1 MTRPLRWHRHGDSAA
16 ELAGMPVVTAAE
28 MRSAEKA
35 LFARGVPS
43 FDVMATAGRAVV
55 DAIMQRW
62 PERFRR
68 ALVLA
73 GPGNNGGDGFIVARE
88 LTALGWDVHV
98 AASRS
103 VDTYEGDAGRAA
115 ALWGGKPAKLEPG
128 VLAGL
133 EEGDRLVID
142 AIFGIGL
149 ARPVEGEIKAVIQA
163 LHGRPCPIVAVDV
176 PSGIDADT
184 GAVMGAAPRAAL
196 TVTFAWPKRGHL
208 LLPGREWARDLV
220 VADIGCRDEDLPDLA
235 ATPRVNGAPVW
246 QNALPLPSASDHK
259 YTRGHTLVVGDTA
272 MPGATRLASR
282 AARRIGV
289 GMLTV
294 AAPRAAHAFYLG
306 DQPGLIVRPM
316 ESARD
321 LAALLE
327 DKRITSI
334 LVGSGLPPSA
344 DTRALVE
351 TAVASGRPV
360 VIDGGG
366 LTAFAGDLQA
376 LARLGRADIVL
387 TPHEGEFARL
397 FPDLAPDRD
406 GARDKSTRAA
416 DAAAESRCTVV
427 LKGAD
432 TVIAAPDGPAVI
444 NVDAPAWLATAGS
457 GDVLAGL
464 VAGLL
469 GQGAG
474 AFAAAAAAV
483 SLHGMAGAAFGPGL
497 IAEDLPELIPEILR
511 DLGEVG
517 SE

>member
-1 MTRPLRWHRHGDSAA
+1 MTRPLRWYRHGGSAA

-28 MRSAEKA
+28 MRHAEQA

-55 DAIMQRW
+55 EAIATRW
-62 PERFRR
+62 PDRFRR

-88 LTALGWDVHV
+88 LTGLGWDVHV
-98 AASRS
+98 AAARKI
-103 VDTYEGDAGRAA
+103 DGYEGDAARAA
-115 ALWGGKPAKLEPG
+115 ALWGGRPVKLEPG
-128 VLAGL
+128 VLARL
-133 EEGDRLVID
+133 DEGDCLVVD

-149 ARPVEGEIKAVIQA
+149 VRPVEGEVKAVIQA

-184 GAVMGAAPRAAL
+184 GAVLGAAPRAAL
-196 TVTFAWPKRGHL
+196 TVTFGWPKRGHV
-208 LLPGREWARDLV
+208 LLPGRQWVRDFV

-235 ATPRVNGAPVW
+235 TTPRVNGAMVW
-246 QNALPLPSASDHK
+246 RDALPAPSASDHK
-259 YTRGHTLVVGDTA
+259 YTRGHVLMVGGDA

-282 AARRIGV
+282 AARRVGI
-289 GMLTV
+289 GMLSV
-294 AAPRAAHAFYLG
+294 AAPKPAHVFYLS

-316 ESARD
+316 DTAGD

-327 DKRITSI
+327 DRRITGLS
-334 LVGSGLPPSA
+334 VGSGLPPTPE
-344 DTRALVE
+344 TRKLVE
-351 TAVASGRPV
+351 TAAGSARPL

-366 LTAFAGDLQA
+366 LSAFADQGQD
-376 LARLGRADIVL
+376 LARLGRSDIVL

-397 FPDLAPDRD
+397 FPALARVKDKASRAFEA
-406 GARDKSTRAA
+406 ARQC
-416 DAAAESRCTVV
+416 RCTIL

-432 TVIAAPDGPAVI
+432 TVVASPDGAGAI
-444 NVDAPAWLATAGS
+444 NVDAPSWLATAGS

-469 GQGAG
+469 GQGTPP
-474 AFAAAAAAV
+474 FEAAAAAA
-483 SLHGMAGAAFGPGL
+483 SLHGMAAAAFGPGL

-511 DLGEVG
+511 ELGEAAAD
-517 SE
+517 

>member
-1 MTRPLRWHRHGDSAA
+1 MTRPLRWHRHGGSAA
-16 ELAGMPVVTAAE
+16 ELAGMPVVNAAE
-28 MRSAEKA
+28 MRHAEKA

-55 DAIMQRW
+55 EAITHRW
-62 PERFRR
+62 PDRFRR

-88 LTALGWDVHV
+88 LDALGWDVHV
-98 AASRS
+98 AAARP
-103 VDTYEGDAGRAA
+103 VDSYEGDAGRAA
-115 ALWGGKPAKLEPG
+115 AFWGGTPARLEPG
-128 VLAGL
+128 VLARL
-133 EEGDRLVID
+133 DEGDCLVID

-163 LHGRPCPIVAVDV
+163 LHGRPCPVVAVDV

-184 GAVMGAAPRAAL
+184 GAVLGAAPRAAL

-208 LLPGREWARDLV
+208 LLPGREWTRDLV
-220 VADIGCRDEDLPDLA
+220 IADIGCHDEDLPDLA
-235 ATPRVNGAPVW
+235 ATPRVNGALLW
-246 QNALPLPSASDHK
+246 QSALPLPSASDHK
-259 YTRGHTLVVGDTA
+259 YSRGHTLVVGGAA

-282 AARRIGV
+282 AARRIGI
-289 GMLTV
+289 GMLSV
-294 AAPRAAHAFYLG
+294 AAPREAHAFYLS

-316 ESARD
+316 ESERD
-321 LAALLE
+321 LAKLLE
-327 DKRITSI
+327 DSRITSV

-344 DTRALVE
+344 ETRGLVE
-351 TAVASGRPV
+351 AAIGAGRPV

-366 LTAFAGDLQA
+366 LTAFAGDLLA

-397 FPDLAPDRD
+397 FPHL
-406 GARDKSTRAA
+406 GTVRDKATRAL
-416 DAAAESRCTVV
+416 DAARECRCTIV

-432 TVIAAPDGPAVI
+432 TVIASPEGASAI
-444 NVDAPAWLATAGS
+444 NLDAPAWLATAGS

-469 GQGAG
+469 GQGAEPFVAG
-474 AFAAAAAAV
+474 TAAV

-497 IAEDLPELIPEILR
+497 IAEDLPELIPEVLR
-511 DLGEVG
+511 SLGEVD

>member
-1 MTRPLRWHRHGDSAA
+1 MTRPLRWHRHGGSAA
-16 ELAGMPVVTAAE
+16 ELGGMPVVTAAE
-28 MRSAEKA
+28 MRHAERA
-35 LFARGVPS
+35 LFGRNVPS

-55 DAIMQRW
+55 EAITDRW
-62 PERFRR
+62 PQRFRR

-88 LTALGWDVHV
+88 LAALGWQVHV
-98 AASRS
+98 AAARPI
-103 VDTYEGDAGRAA
+103 DGYQGDAGRAA
-115 ALWGGKPAKLEPG
+115 ALWGGKPARLEPG
-128 VLAGL
+128 ALAHL
-133 EEGDRLVID
+133 DDGDTLVID

-149 ARPVEGEIKAVIQA
+149 ARPVEGEVKAVIQA
-163 LHGRPCPIVAVDV
+163 LHGRPCPVVAIDV

-184 GAVMGAAPRAAL
+184 GAVLGAAPRAAV

-208 LLPGREWARDLV
+208 LLPGREWARDLA

-235 ATPRVNGAPVW
+235 ATPRVNGAPLW
-246 QNALPLPSASDHK
+246 QSALPLPSASDHK
-259 YTRGHTLVVGDTA
+259 YTRGHALVVGGPA

-289 GMLTV
+289 GMLSV
-294 AAPRAAHAFYLG
+294 AAPREAHPFYLS

-316 ESARD
+316 ESERE

-327 DKRITSI
+327 DKRISAV

-344 DTRALVE
+344 ETRGLVE
-351 TAVASGRPV
+351 AAIRSGRPV

-366 LTAFAGDLQA
+366 LTAFAGEPQA

-397 FPDLAPDRD
+397 FPNL
-406 GARDKSTRAA
+406 DKAQDKVSRAA
-416 DAAAESRCTVV
+416 DAARVCRCTIV

-432 TVIAAPDGPAVI
+432 TVIAAPTVTAAI
-444 NVDAPAWLATAGS
+444 NLDAPAWLATAGS

-474 AFAAAAAAV
+474 PFEAAAAAV

-497 IAEDLPELIPEILR
+497 IAEDLPELIPEVLR

-517 SE
+517 SA